1 MCFPCLGRENC
12 TSGKRLIDLV
22 GSRVVTGFCLLHCFL
37 IYAPRVVLKL
47 VPLLFLR
54 VTLSLGTRHAP
65 SCPNLCTPPRLLID
79 ENVYVRVFHLINLT
93 LIYAMHV
100 LLHVSLRITLRCV
113 MLQLALIY
121 ALPFFFPSD

>member
-1 MCFPCLGRENC
+1 MCFPCLGRGNC
-12 TSGKRLIDLV
+12 ASGKRLIDLV

-37 IYAPRVVLKL
+37 IYAPRVVFKL

-54 VTLSLGTRHAP
+54 VTLPLGTRHAP
-65 SCPNLCTPPRLLID
+65 TCPNLCTPPRFLID

-100 LLHVSLRITLRCV
+100 LLHVSLRVTLRWV
-113 MLQLALIY
+113 ILQLAPNLCTP
-121 ALPFFFPSD
+121 LFFSF